1 VTQSVEIAS
10 RITDITPDWL
20 TAVLQLEGID
30 AEVEAI
36 TAAPIGTGQIASC
49 YRLGIDYLHGTGPET
64 LVAKLP
70 SDDPQRRAADAFT
83 YRCEI
88 GFYREAA
95 PHLQVRRPRCYL
107 AALSDSGDEFTL
119 LLEDLS
125 PAEQGDQI
133 KGCSVEQAKAAV
145 VNLAGLH
152 APLWCDASVHDM
164 DWLVPNG
171 ADYAGISAD
180 LYRDATAK
188 FVDRYQLSDETVAL
202 LCDFADHAQRWWER
216 PAHPFALLHG
226 DYRLDNLLF
235 SDAAGEASVVAVD
248 WQSCSLG
255 NPLRDAAFMIVTG
268 LSVADRRRAERDLV
282 NNYWDALQAFSV
294 TEYDRDQCWQDYRH
308 SVFHAPV
315 VTVFGAS
322 AAKPSARGDQMFTVM
337 AERSAAA
344 IADLDALSSL

>member
-1 VTQSVEIAS
+1 
-10 RITDITPDWL
+10 
-20 TAVLQLEGID
+20 
-30 AEVEAI
+30 
-36 TAAPIGTGQIASC
+36 
-49 YRLGIDYLHGTGPET
+49 
-64 LVAKLP
+64 
-70 SDDPQRRAADAFT
+70 
-83 YRCEI
+83 
-88 GFYREAA
+88 
-95 PHLQVRRPRCYL
+95 
-107 AALSDSGDEFTL
+107 
-119 LLEDLS
+119 
-125 PAEQGDQI
+125 
-133 KGCSVEQAKAAV
+133 
-145 VNLAGLH
+145 
-152 APLWCDASVHDM
+152 
-164 DWLVPNG
+164 
-171 ADYAGISAD
+171 
-180 LYRDATAK
+180 
-188 FVDRYQLSDETVAL
+188 